1 MNRPIR
7 HVAVVAAIMFFAL
20 LANVTYIGLVRSPA
34 LLNDPQNRRVRDAQF
49 TQSRGDILVGN
60 TAIVTSKAVGTGTS
74 KYQRVFTD
82 GPLWAP
88 VTGYYS
94 YEFGR
99 SGLEQS
105 YNAEL
110 TGNADSQFLSRV
122 SSTLSGKQQQGSSV
136 VTTLNAAAQQA
147 AWNALGD
154 QSGAV
159 VAINYKTGAILAMVS
174 KPGYDP
180 NTLASSNLASA
191 QASWKSLN
199 ADKSQPMA
207 NRATREIYPP
217 GSTFKLVTASA
228 ALESG
233 MKSTS
238 QVDSPSRL
246 LLPDATTYLTNE
258 DSCGGTR
265 ITLDHALQVSCNTA
279 FANVGLKLGADKLRE
294 QAEKYGFNDPF
305 TGDVSSVASQFPRSL
320 NRPQTALSAIGQFD
334 VAATPL
340 QMAVVAGA
348 IANGG
353 QVMQPYLVQEVRS
366 QSLQVQE
373 STKPKVLRQ
382 AVSSTTAD
390 QLQSMM
396 VNVVKQG
403 TGTPAQVQGVRIGG
417 KTGTA
422 QTSKER
428 APYAWFVGFADDPD
442 VAIAVFIENANVD
455 RTDIAGGRLAG
466 PIFADVVKALR

>member
-20 LANVTYIGLVRSPA
+20 LANITYIGLVRSPA

-49 TQSRGDILVGN
+49 AQSRGDILVGN

-180 NTLASSNLASA
+180 NTLATSNLASA

-246 LLPDATTYLTNE
+246 LLPDTTTYLTNE